1 LIPQRPWWLAS
12 KWHKTN
18 SDFEDNLVHASFKRA
33 SADLLVTWDK
43 QLLAHAFVP
52 TVTPTDALKEL
63 ED

>member
-1 LIPQRPWWLAS
+1 MPEVLS
-12 KWHKTN
+12 HY